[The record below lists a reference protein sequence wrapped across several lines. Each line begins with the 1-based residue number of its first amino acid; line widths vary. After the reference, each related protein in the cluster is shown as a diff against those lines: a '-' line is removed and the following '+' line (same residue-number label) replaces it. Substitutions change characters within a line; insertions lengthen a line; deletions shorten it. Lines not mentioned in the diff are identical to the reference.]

1 MIPMAMHFRLH
12 PWDIGR
18 LTIWQ
23 FEIYAAAIDEMTRLQ
38 EQRAKEAGRPVR
50 KR

>member
-1 MIPMAMHFRLH
+1 MTL
-12 PWDIGR
+12 GE
-18 LTIWQ
+18 
-23 FEIYAAAIDEMTRLQ
+23 FEVYTAALDEMKRLS